1 MPSLFRPDREDRP
14 ATGDPCGQWL
24 PGRIG
29 ALKASGVLA
38 DVHGRPRLGL
48 NDKGT
53 RSRGGSAKPG
63 SLADRPAAEKE
74 MALPD
79 PRRIRS
85 GISTVVRR
93 RARGNRVGIALLVLS
108 AVTLVGVIGEYV
120 ASGDTQLL
128 LANGG
133 WTASALAAVIGVT
146 AATRRSARPDRAGW
160 ALLLCG
166 CVAWL
171 VGKLLWNAYSATS
184 FPPSPNP
191 ADICWLAFAV
201 AGAAG
206 VHRLCRGASRS
217 LGISLLE
224 VAPLIAAVSAL
235 LVALLTNDLRTS
247 RLSGAGQVT
256 SIAYPIFYVSAALV
270 MSQAVI
276 AGALDLRRNHGMVAM
291 LGGLVL
297 TAIGFILW
305 SPQLLTGTY
314 KVGANAVDALWSVS
328 MILIGVGAWASG
340 SAIAR
345 AEAEPVS
352 RRRDGALPALT
363 FVILAGVQIALNA
376 GEGGA
381 ALALSV
387 GLSIVGVTLIAHAA
401 VSRRHQAELFA
412 QLLARERELRDVN
425 ILLRQQSR
433 TDALTGLANRLRL
446 REDFADLAARAK
458 RYGQGYCLVLI
469 DLDHFKDYNDDHG
482 HQAGDL
488 VLAQIA
494 DRLNETMRESD
505 RAYRYGG
512 EELLLILRDQ
522 GLDAGRALAERH
534 RARAQRAALRHSLNT
549 PHGVVTL
556 SAGVAAAQLGETPE
570 QVLRRA
576 DEALYEAK
584 ALGRNRIAVAD
595 PAMAPS
601 HPAASAL
608 SDTSEQAPSPAG

>member
-1 MPSLFRPDREDRP
+1 M
-14 ATGDPCGQWL
+14 
-24 PGRIG
+24 
-29 ALKASGVLA
+29 
-38 DVHGRPRLGL
+38 
-48 NDKGT
+48 
-53 RSRGGSAKPG
+53 
-63 SLADRPAAEKE
+63 
-74 MALPD
+74 PD

-108 AVTLVGVIGEYV
+108 AVTLVGVMGEYV

-340 SAIAR
+340 PAIAR

-401 VSRRHQAELFA
+401 VLRRHQAELFA
-412 QLLARERELRDVN
+412 QLHARERELRDVN
-425 ILLRQQSR
+425 SLLRQQSR

-534 RARAQRAALRHSLNT
+534 RARAQRAALPHSLNT

-556 SAGVAAAQLGETPE
+556 SAGVAAAQPGETPE